1 MLHVCSVILDISN
14 RVLHAATKTSRYAG
28 DSGAVNVQQCLEKT
42 FRMRRPLT
50 LQKRA
55 YWNFFCTKF
64 KKIKQ
69 IPLKRIHS

>member
-50 LQKRA
+50 LQ
-55 YWNFFCTKF
+55 
-64 KKIKQ
+64 
-69 IPLKRIHS
+69 

>member
-28 DSGAVNVQQCLEKT
+28 DSCAVNVQQCLEKT

-50 LQKRA
+50 LQ
-55 YWNFFCTKF
+55 
-64 KKIKQ
+64 
-69 IPLKRIHS
+69 